1 MTIFGSVLSLT
12 MILLPIS
19 TTQQTE
25 LGQQLPPIYY
35 NSMQFENQSEWR
47 VEWLL

>member
-19 TTQQTE
+19 AKQKTK
-25 LGQQLPPIYY
+25 LGQRLLPIYC
-35 NSMQFENQSEWR
+35 NSMLFGNQNE
-47 VEWLL
+47 